1 MIRKHGVCEKNQWA
15 IKMGK
20 VAITGTKS
28 EQREVSDCC
37 REHCTHRRLGQTAT
51 AQLESIWAAA
61 QTHSKKQWKSFPL
74 VWQGQAQA
82 CQECQPVWGSH
93 REEEVLY
100 GPMPATLCHFFLSMG
115 SSGNRVWLAKRILI
129 FNEERVKF
137 THLSSGLQNI
147 KIDVP
152 FHSTKKHTFSQVMQL
167 DVWFVFTPFSS
178 IPFLIFSISV
188 HFMKV

>member
-1 MIRKHGVCEKNQWA
+1 MERYRTAWTTKKGRKEASKQTSRKKEGKEGRREESGGGNGRLGAEKKGEMIRKHGVCEKNQWA

-74 VWQGQAQA
+74 VWQG
-82 CQECQPVWGSH
+82 
-93 REEEVLY
+93 
-100 GPMPATLCHFFLSMG
+100 
-115 SSGNRVWLAKRILI
+115 
-129 FNEERVKF
+129 
-137 THLSSGLQNI
+137 
-147 KIDVP
+147 
-152 FHSTKKHTFSQVMQL
+152 
-167 DVWFVFTPFSS
+167 
-178 IPFLIFSISV
+178 
-188 HFMKV
+188 